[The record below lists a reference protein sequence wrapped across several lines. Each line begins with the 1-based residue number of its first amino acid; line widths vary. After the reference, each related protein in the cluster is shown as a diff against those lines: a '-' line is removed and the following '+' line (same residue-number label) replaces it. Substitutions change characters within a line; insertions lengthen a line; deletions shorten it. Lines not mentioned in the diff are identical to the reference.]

1 MRALIN
7 IIIILLLSS
16 SVGFAQSLK
25 DYFKIAAENNP
36 GLQSKYK
43 DFESALKRIPQVSTL
58 PDPNLSFG
66 YFISPVETR
75 VGPQRAKIS
84 LSQMFPWFG
93 TLTAQEDAAARMA
106 EAKYQA
112 FLDARNALYFK
123 VASAY
128 YPLYELNKWKKIEK
142 ENIEILNSYLN
153 ISNKKFENG
162 TGSMVDVL
170 RVDLLLKESQTN
182 LEILNKKEQPLRSRF
197 NALLNRNEGE
207 AVNIAVT
214 EEIPA
219 VSENFRKDSLLA
231 NNPVLK
237 AIKSKISAS
246 EAQQEV
252 ARKQGLPKLGIGL
265 DYAIIGKRDDV
276 SMPDNGK
283 DALMPMVS
291 VSIPIFRKKY
301 QAAVEEAQLNQ
312 ESYQLQKKEMENSLI
327 ASYEDAHFGLQKNL
341 EQVKLYKQ
349 QIAETEQALN
359 LLFTAY
365 GNSGKAFEEVL
376 RMQQKLLKFEKL
388 LATAKAEY
396 HIALA
401 HINYL
406 TSKNF

>member
-1 MRALIN
+1 
-7 IIIILLLSS
+7 
-16 SVGFAQSLK
+16 
-25 DYFKIAAENNP
+25 
-36 GLQSKYK
+36 
-43 DFESALKRIPQVSTL
+43 
-58 PDPNLSFG
+58 
-66 YFISPVETR
+66 
-75 VGPQRAKIS
+75 
-84 LSQMFPWFG
+84 MFPWFG

-214 EEIPA
+214 EEISA

-231 NNPVLK
+231 DNPVLK